1 MVAALRNSPHRAPG
15 AARNVDIACGPP
27 SKPAGKVT
35 GQRSEAER
43 RPVAPPAG
51 HANRRALPCG
61 SRWTGCD
68 DHLRGG
74 RHPRLLRPAA
84 PHPRPDRPYARRAP
98 SQEPS
103 RIVLL
108 GDYVNGGPD
117 SRRVLDLLID
127 RPDITA
133 LRGHQDAMLLSAAR
147 GHRGSVWNFEF
158 HGGAATLRSFGVAAA
173 SAIPRL
179 YLDFLRR
186 GLWRYVED
194 ERRVFVHA
202 SVDPACPG
210 MAEQDDL
217 TLLWRAAPSRRTTA
231 LSDATSSTGT
241 SPGRRAARDP
251 GAPLQ
256 PRQCGVDDRHPH
268 LRHLR
273 RHAGRSDRHP
283 PDPITGR
290 RMRITVELG
299 ISARL
304 QIYNIP

>member
-1 MVAALRNSPHRAPG
+1 MITFAVGDIHGCFDRLRL
-15 AARNVDIACGPP
+15 I
-27 SKPAGKVT
+27 
-35 GQRSEAER
+35 
-43 RPVAPPAG
+43 
-51 HANRRALPCG
+51 L
-61 SRWTGCD
+61 
-68 DHLRGG
+68 
-74 RHPRLLRPAA
+74 
-84 PHPRPDRPYARRAP
+84 DRIDRYARRAP

-217 TLLWRAAPSRRTTA
+217 TLLWARRPLAPDDGAFGRYVVHGHFPQADALPEILGHRCNLDSAVWTTGI
-231 LSDATSSTGT
+231 LT
-241 SPGRRAARDP
+241 
-251 GAPLQ
+251 
-256 PRQCGVDDRHPH
+256 CGIFDDTQ
-268 LRHLR
+268 
-273 RHAGRSDRHP
+273 A
-283 PDPITGR
+283 DPID
-290 RMRITVELG
+290 I
-299 ISARL
+299 L
-304 QIYNIP
+304 QTR